1 MAETV
6 TRMTSRTR
14 LLVIAIATPLLLF
27 VVVGGMLGARA
38 QSNPPSGGE
47 QTIQQSLRIFED
59 VISLVMH
66 NYVEPVNV
74 DKVMDGAMRGLAD
87 GLDPESAYL
96 LPAQVRAIEAGEKLP
111 AADVGLD
118 LTRQYYLR
126 VLAAREDSPG
136 SRAGLQPGDFIRAI
150 DGKPTRDL
158 SVYDGSRLLYGEAG
172 SKVSLLVIRG
182 NAADP
187 HVMELVREAPKP
199 VAMTG
204 RLINGTIG
212 YVRIPSF
219 ADNPVD
225 ALRARIADLAK
236 QGATRLVL
244 DVRQNSLGPL
254 TNGLSA
260 AGLFVPPGTTIA
272 MKATR
277 EAEKAPVRSE
287 AVGQTVTIPVVVLT
301 DFGTAGAAEL
311 FAAAL
316 AGTDRAKLVGEHTVG
331 RAGLQR
337 LVKLPQGSGLWL
349 TYSTFTTPKGE
360 AIHEKGLA
368 PTVEVDTP
376 EIELGRLPEPGP
388 KDPVLEKAIEV
399 LGN

>member
-1 MAETV
+1 
-6 TRMTSRTR
+6 MTSRTR

-47 QTIQQSLRIFED
+47 QTTQQSLRIFED

-74 DKVMDGAMRGLAD
+74 ERVMDGAMRGLAD

-96 LPAQVRAIEAGEKLP
+96 LPAQVRTVEAGEKLP
-111 AADVGLD
+111 PADVGID

-126 VLAAREDSPG
+126 VLATRADSPA

-158 SVYDGSRLLYGEAG
+158 SVYDGSRLLHGDSG

-187 HVMELVREAPKP
+187 HVVDLVREEPRS
-199 VAMTG
+199 VALTS

-212 YVRIPSF
+212 YLRIPSF
-219 ADNPVD
+219 AGNVVEDLRTRIVD
-225 ALRARIADLAK
+225 LGT

-244 DVRQNSLGPL
+244 DVRQNSQGPL

-260 AGLFVPPGTTIA
+260 AGLFLPAGTTIA
-272 MKATR
+272 MKVAR
-277 EAEKAPVRSE
+277 DAEKAPVRSE
-287 AVGQTVTIPVVVLT
+287 GAGQAVTLPAVVLT

-316 AGTDRAKLVGEHTVG
+316 AGNDRAKLVGEQTVG
-331 RAGLQR
+331 RTGLQK
-337 LVKLPQGSGLWL
+337 LVKLPEGYGLWI
-349 TYSTFTTPKGE
+349 TYATYATPKGE
-360 AIHEKGLA
+360 PIHEKGIA
-368 PTVEVDTP
+368 PTVAVDTP
-376 EIELGRLPEPGP
+376 ELEFGRQPDSNTRDLT
-388 KDPVLEKAIEV
+388 LEKAIEL
-399 LGN
+399 LGI